1 MSEKYEI
8 VVIFNP
14 DVEGDA
20 LGDEL
25 VKIEECVKNCNG
37 KVESKEI
44 WGRRQLAYPIQD
56 RNYGNY
62 VVVVATAENNFVSIL
77 RRQLRLNENVMREL
91 IVIKDKFA
99 PDLVIEKQERKT
111 MRKFGYGDDIG
122 FDADD
127 LADTV

>member
-25 VKIEECVKNCNG
+25 SKIEDCVKNCG
-37 KVESKEI
+37 GQVDTKEI

-56 RNYGNY
+56 RSYGNY
-62 VVVVATAENNFVSIL
+62 VVVVATASNNFVSTL

-91 IVIKDKFA
+91 VVKKDKFA
-99 PDLVIEKQERKT
+99 PDLVIEKQERRPMK
-111 MRKFGYGDDIG
+111 KFGYGDDLG

-127 LADTV
+127 LSDIM

>member
-8 VVIFNP
+8 VVVFNP

-25 VKIEECVKNCNG
+25 SKIEECVKNCG
-37 KVESKEI
+37 GAVDTKEI

-62 VVVVATAENNFVSIL
+62 VVVVATAANNFVTTL

-91 IVIKDKFA
+91 IVKKDKFA

-111 MRKFGYGDDIG
+111 MRKFGYGDDLG
-122 FDADD
+122 FESDD
-127 LADTV
+127 LSDSL